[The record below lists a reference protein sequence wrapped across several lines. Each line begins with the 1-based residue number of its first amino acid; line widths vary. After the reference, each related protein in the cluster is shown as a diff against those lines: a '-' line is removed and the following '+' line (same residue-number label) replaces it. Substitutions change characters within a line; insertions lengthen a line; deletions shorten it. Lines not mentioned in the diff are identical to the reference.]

1 MSKYE
6 DEKLLTVDDVRA
18 LREEISLMHGSLAQN
33 VLQHTPLIQ
42 KVSER
47 FIKCGLDRTWTEK
60 LMAPLAGS
68 SFEDDEEL
76 LIAYVLE
83 ELDILLK
90 VQPETQRRAKKV
102 HILVGTTGIGKS
114 SLIGK
119 LAARY
124 TYFVE
129 KAQKVA
135 FINFDKQKV
144 GAYEQLENYA
154 EAMEIP
160 LVDLDVL
167 LDGSY
172 DTIFIDTAGNLGEDF
187 QELQE
192 LISFIKLK
200 TIYDVELS
208 LVISATA
215 KSRDLEKMYKAFSV
229 FPINNFMVTKLDET
243 CDLSDLINFLI
254 THKQAVTYI
263 STGQKIPEELMVAS
277 KEYLL
282 EQFMQDF

>member
-1 MSKYE
+1 MSKNE

-18 LREEISLMHGSLAQN
+18 LREEISLMHGSLAQS

-47 FIKCGLDRTWTEK
+47 FIKCGLERTWTEK

-83 ELDILLK
+83 ELDTLLN
-90 VQPETQRRAKKV
+90 VESETQKSVKKV
-102 HILVGTTGIGKS
+102 HILVGATGIGKS
-114 SLIGK
+114 SLVGK

-124 TYFVE
+124 TYFIE
-129 KAQKVA
+129 NSQKVA

-144 GAYEQLENYA
+144 GAYEQLENYSQ
-154 EAMEIP
+154 AMNIP
-160 LVDLDVL
+160 LVDLEVL
-167 LDGSY
+167 LESEY
-172 DTIFIDTAGNLGEDF
+172 DTILVDTSGNFGEDF
-187 QELQE
+187 QELE
-192 LISFIKLK
+192 AFITFVKSK
-200 TIYDVELS
+200 TIYEVEIS

-215 KSRDLEKMYKAFSV
+215 KMKDLDKLQKAFSLLN
-229 FPINNFMVTKLDET
+229 INNFMVTKLDET
-243 CDLSDLINFLI
+243 SDISDLINFLI
-254 THKQAVTYI
+254 MQQQPVSYI
-263 STGQKIPEELMVAS
+263 STGQKIPEDLAVAS
-277 KEYLL
+277 KEYFL